1 MEIRRPRWPRTRAG
15 QRRLVQAVMAG
26 CVLALLPATWLRV
39 STADR
44 LRTTADVPRTEVAV
58 VFGAGLWQGEPSPYL
73 AHRLDAAAELYPDGT
88 DRGRPRHRGQQPG
101 GPRRARRHARYLTK
115 HGVPDARIVSDYA
128 GFDTW
133 DSCVR
138 AKKIFGVDR
147 AVLISQGFHIRRAVA
162 LCEAAG
168 VDSYGVGVAAK
179 HDVTWYYGGA
189 REVFAAGKAALD
201 AVLRPDPRFLGPA
214 EPGWRRRWPRG
225 GDGRLTAGGTAR
237 GRSPCRGCNR
247 GRHGGVTRGTHA
259 GRYGEHLDAHPLPV
273 LRLAVRD
280 EHHAPAPGGVE
291 VTERPDFPVNRGR
304 CAARAV
310 RRPRCCPRLCG

>member
-73 AHRLDAAAELYPDGT
+73 AHRLDAAAELYRTGRIEVVLVTGDNSREDYDEPDAM
-88 DRGRPRHRGQQPG
+88 
-101 GPRRARRHARYLTK
+101 RAYLTK

-147 AVLISQGFHIRRAVA
+147 AVLISQGFHIRRAAA

-214 EPGWRRRWPRG
+214 EPG
-225 GDGRLTAGGTAR
+225 
-237 GRSPCRGCNR
+237 
-247 GRHGGVTRGTHA
+247 V
-259 GRYGEHLDAHPLPV
+259 
-273 LRLAVRD
+273 
-280 EHHAPAPGGVE
+280 
-291 VTERPDFPVNRGR
+291 
-304 CAARAV
+304 ARALAAE
-310 RRPRCCPRLCG
+310 R